1 MEGIIFIGIQA
12 SGKSTFYKNQFFN
25 THVRI
30 SLDLLNTRN
39 KENQFFDKCLELQ
52 QRVVIDNT
60 NPTILDRAKYIQKLK
75 KRKFKIIG
83 YYFHSKVEESIER
96 NSKRVGK
103 AKIPNVGIYATLKK
117 MELPTLDEG
126 FDKLY
131 DVEIV
136 NQNFVIKDWKNEV
149 R

>member
-12 SGKSTFYKNQFFN
+12 SGKSTFYKEQFFN

-39 KENQFFDKCLELQ
+39 KENQLFDKCLELQ
-52 QRVVIDNT
+52 QSVVVDNT
-60 NPTILDRAKYIQKLK
+60 NPTVVDRQKYIQKFK
-75 KRKFKIIG
+75 QRKFKIIG
-83 YYFHSKVEESIER
+83 YYFHSDVQKAIER

-103 AKIPNVGIYATLKK
+103 AKIPNVGIYATVKK
-117 MELPTLDEG
+117 MELPTIDEG

-131 DVEIV
+131 VVEII
-136 NQNFVIKDWKNEV
+136 NQNFVIKDWTNEI
-149 R
+149 